1 MLTRV
6 NTPPAQKSHPSPV
19 PLRPTG
25 RRWWRMVER
34 PQRRRTGSSDGFT
47 QQALEGFP
55 AREVSPWLLTP
66 DGPGLARLHNAWVLA
81 TDGYATQWITEH
93 IDLPAEQVRVLVEA
107 AHECLANRGRQ
118 PK

>member
-1 MLTRV
+1 
-6 NTPPAQKSHPSPV
+6 
-19 PLRPTG
+19 
-25 RRWWRMVER
+25 MVER
-34 PQRRRTGSSDGFT
+34 PHPRRTESWDGFT

-81 TDGYATQWITEH
+81 TEGCATQWITDH
-93 IDLPAEQVRVLVEA
+93 IDLPAEHVRVLVEA
-107 AHECLANRGRQ
+107 VHECLANRCRQ